1 MNWTDNG
8 IVLSARRHGESSA
21 IVQLLTK
28 SHGRHAGLVRGGT
41 GRKLR
46 GVLQPGNE
54 VVGSW
59 KARLSEHLGTY
70 TIELLRSR
78 GAALL
83 SDPDRLA
90 GLSAA
95 CAVAELVLPER
106 EPHPGTYEGMLALL
120 DGIVGGDAWPQ
131 MYVRWEAGLLAE
143 LGFGLDLDSCA
154 VTGSLH
160 GLAFVSP
167 RSGRA
172 VSEEGASTYRDRLL
186 KLPAFLVANGYGIG
200 DPVPGHP
207 DQIYRAISDG
217 LALTG
222 YFLER
227 HVLLDRDRA
236 LPPARTRLVERFTR
250 RTTTSSAI

>member
-1 MNWTDNG
+1 MNWIDNG

-28 SHGRHAGLVRGGT
+28 TYGRHAGLVQGGS

-54 VVGSW
+54 VVGVW
-59 KARLSEHLGTY
+59 RARLSEHLGTY

-83 SDPDRLA
+83 ADPDRLA

-106 EPHPGTYEGMLALL
+106 EPHPGTYEGMLALF
-120 DGIVGGDAWPQ
+120 DGIAGSNAWPQ
-131 MYVRWEAGLLAE
+131 MYVSWEAGLLAE
-143 LGFGLDLDSCA
+143 LGFGLDLTSCA
-154 VTGSLH
+154 VTGTDLD
-160 GLAFVSP
+160 LAFVSP

-172 VSEEGASTYRDRLL
+172 VSEQGAGPYKDRLL
-186 KLPAFLVANGYGIG
+186 RLPAFM
-200 DPVPGHP
+200 VPRGRGVEGSAP
-207 DQIYRAISDG
+207 RQPGRIFDAISDG

-227 HVLLDRDRA
+227 HVMSDGDRV
-236 LPPARTRLVERFTR
+236 LPPARARLVERFSR

>member
-28 SHGRHAGLVRGGT
+28 TYGRHAGLVQGGS

-54 VVGSW
+54 VVGIW
-59 KARLSEHLGTY
+59 RARLSEHLGTY

-83 SDPDRLA
+83 ADPDRLA

-120 DGIVGGDAWPQ
+120 DGIAGGDSWPQ
-131 MYVRWEAGLLAE
+131 MYVSWEAGLLAE
-143 LGFGLDLDSCA
+143 LGFGLDLASCA
-154 VTGSLH
+154 VTGTHL

-172 VSEEGASTYRDRLL
+172 VSEQGAGSYRDRLL
-186 KLPAFLVANGYGIG
+186 KLPAFMIPHSHGVEEAASRQSGKILDAVN
-200 DPVPGHP
+200 
-207 DQIYRAISDG
+207 DG

-222 YFLER
+222 YFLEQ
-227 HVLLDRDRA
+227 HVLSDSNRV
-236 LPPARTRLVERFTR
+236 LPPARTRLVERFSR
-250 RTTTSSAI
+250 RTTISSAI

>member
-1 MNWTDNG
+1 
-8 IVLSARRHGESSA
+8 
-21 IVQLLTK
+21 
-28 SHGRHAGLVRGGT
+28 
-41 GRKLR
+41 
-46 GVLQPGNE
+46 
-54 VVGSW
+54 
-59 KARLSEHLGTY
+59 
-70 TIELLRSR
+70 
-78 GAALL
+78 
-83 SDPDRLA
+83 
-90 GLSAA
+90 
-95 CAVAELVLPER
+95 VAELVLPER